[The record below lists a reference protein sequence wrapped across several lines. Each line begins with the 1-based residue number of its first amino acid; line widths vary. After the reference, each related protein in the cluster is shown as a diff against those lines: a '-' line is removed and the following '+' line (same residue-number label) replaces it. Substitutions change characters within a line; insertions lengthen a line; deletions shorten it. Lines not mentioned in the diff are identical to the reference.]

1 MINGGRMS
9 DLKNVLEKGR
19 HYKVLSFI
27 MQGRFAHFCA
37 PYTNVYR
44 LTQPCPTK
52 TAIIGFIGSVLG
64 IEKDDLSLYQ
74 KIQCGVE
81 VCSEYRT
88 VSMPYLTRQ
97 GFPGSAANKESSR
110 TSVEVI
116 VEPQYKIYVVEKDDL
131 TSGDKILPILRQIMA
146 EQKPVFTPYLGLA
159 QFIAST
165 DFEVSEIVDGTLEEG
180 VDCEVSGAFIREV
193 HGELDFEKI
202 NELPKENKLRI
213 TEFEGL
219 KGVKPPRDFEHA
231 VFTVNLDG
239 GAVPLT
245 NVKNILN
252 ISVWNKHVP
261 IF

>member
-1 MINGGRMS
+1 MK
-9 DLKNVLEKGR
+9 L
-19 HYKVLSFI
+19 LSF
-27 MQGRFAHFCA
+27 MMHGRFAHFCA

-52 TAIIGFIGSVLG
+52 TAIMGFVGSVLG

-74 KIQCGVE
+74 KIQRGVE
-81 VCSEYRT
+81 ICSEYRT

-116 VEPQYKIYVVEKDDL
+116 VEPKYRIYVATDADKML
-131 TSGDKILPILRQIMA
+131 TDVQKLMIKQI
-146 EQKPVFTPYLGLA
+146 PVYTPCLGLA

-165 DFEVSEIVDGTLEEG
+165 DFQVSKIMDGELEEG
-180 VDCEVSGAFIREV
+180 VDSKVSGAFIRGV
-193 HGELDFEKI
+193 HGELDFGEI
-202 NELPKENKLRI
+202 NKLPKENRLRI

-219 KGVKPPRDFEHA
+219 KGIKPPRDFEHA

-239 GAVPLT
+239 DSVPL
-245 NVKNILN
+245 KNIAKIVN
-252 ISVWNKHVP
+252 ISAWSKHVP

>member
-1 MINGGRMS
+1 MKI
-9 DLKNVLEKGR
+9 
-19 HYKVLSFI
+19 LSFI
-27 MQGRFAHFCA
+27 IHGRFAHFCA

-52 TAIIGFIGSVLG
+52 TAIMGFIGSIIG

-74 KIQCGVE
+74 QIQCGVE
-81 VCSEYRT
+81 ICDEYRT
-88 VSMPYLTRQ
+88 ISMPYLTRQ
-97 GFPGSAANKESSR
+97 GFPGSSKNKESSR

-116 VEPQYKIYVVEKDDL
+116 VNPKYRVYITGDDELLSKIRDL
-131 TSGDKILPILRQIMA
+131 MIQ
-146 EQKPVFTPYLGLA
+146 QKPVFTPYLGIA

-165 DFEVSEIVDGTLEEG
+165 DFRVSEIMDGELEEG
-180 VDCEVSGAFIREV
+180 IDCEVSGAFIRGI

-202 NELPKENKLRI
+202 NMMPKDNKLRI

-219 KGVKPPRDFEHA
+219 SCIKPPRNFEHA

-239 GAVPLT
+239 GAVPIK
-245 NVKNILN
+245 NAKNILKIPAVDKN
-252 ISVWNKHVP
+252 VP

>member
-1 MINGGRMS
+1 M
-9 DLKNVLEKGR
+9 
-19 HYKVLSFI
+19 H
-27 MQGRFAHFCA
+27 GRFAHFCA

-44 LTQPCPTK
+44 LTQPCPSK
-52 TAIIGFIGSVLG
+52 TAIMGFIGSVLG

-74 KIQCGVE
+74 EIQCGVE
-81 VCSEYRT
+81 ICNEYRT
-88 VSMPYLTRQ
+88 ISIPYLTRQ

-116 VEPQYKIYVVEKDDL
+116 VNPKYRVYIVGNVELLIKIHDL
-131 TSGDKILPILRQIMA
+131 MIQ
-146 EQKPVFTPYLGLA
+146 QKPVFTPYLGLA

-165 DFEVSEIVDGTLEEG
+165 DFQVSEPIEG
-180 VDCEVSGAFIREV
+180 ELINGGDFEINGVFIRQV
-193 HGELDFEKI
+193 NGELDFQKI
-202 NELPKENKLRI
+202 NTLISKSKLRI

-219 KGVKPPRDFEHA
+219 SGIKSPRNFEHA

-239 GAVPLT
+239 GTVPLT

-252 ISVWNKHVP
+252 ISAWNKHVP

>member
-1 MINGGRMS
+1 MM
-9 DLKNVLEKGR
+9 
-19 HYKVLSFI
+19 H
-27 MQGRFAHFCA
+27 GRFAHFCS

-52 TAIIGFIGSVLG
+52 TAIMGFVGSVLG

-81 VCSEYRT
+81 ICNEYRT
-88 VSMPYLTRQ
+88 ISMPYLTRQ

-116 VEPQYKIYVVEKDDL
+116 VNPKYRVYVTGNDELLLRIYDL
-131 TSGDKILPILRQIMA
+131 MIQ
-146 EQKPVFTPYLGLA
+146 QKSVFTPYLGLA
-159 QFIAST
+159 QLIAST
-165 DFEVSEIVDGTLEEG
+165 DFQISELVEGELTEG
-180 VDCEVSGAFIREV
+180 VDLEVNGAFIRQV
-193 HGELDFEKI
+193 HGELDFAKI
-202 NELPKENKLRI
+202 NTLSNESKLRI

-219 KGVKPPRDFEHA
+219 CGIKPSRDFEHA

-239 GAVPLT
+239 GAVPLKNT
-245 NVKNILN
+245 KNILRIPAWDKN
-252 ISVWNKHVP
+252 VP

>member
-1 MINGGRMS
+1 M
-9 DLKNVLEKGR
+9 
-19 HYKVLSFI
+19 KVLSF
-27 MQGRFAHFCA
+27 MMHGRFAHFCA

-52 TAIIGFIGSVLG
+52 TVIMGFIGSVLG

-81 VCSEYRT
+81 ICNEYRT

-116 VEPQYKIYVVEKDDL
+116 VDPKYGIYVAA
-131 TSGDKILPILRQIMA
+131 GDEEMLMDIQRLMIKQIA
-146 EQKPVFTPYLGLA
+146 VYTPCLGLA

-165 DFEVSEIVDGTLEEG
+165 DFQVSKIVDGELAKGIE
-180 VDCEVSGAFIREV
+180 CEVSGAFIRGV

-202 NELPKENKLRI
+202 NELPKESKLRL

-219 KGVKPPRDFEHA
+219 KGIKPPRDFDHA

-239 GAVPLT
+239 GSVPLKD
-245 NVKNILN
+245 VKTILK
-252 ISVWNKHVP
+252 IPVWSKHVP

>member
-1 MINGGRMS
+1 MK
-9 DLKNVLEKGR
+9 L
-19 HYKVLSFI
+19 LSF
-27 MQGRFAHFCA
+27 MMHGRFAHFCA

-52 TAIIGFIGSVLG
+52 TAIMGFVGSVLG
-64 IEKDDLSLYQ
+64 IGKDDLSLYQ

-116 VEPQYKIYVVEKDDL
+116 VEPKYKIYIIEKDAGTD
-131 TSGDKILPILRQIMA
+131 DNKILPELQQIMSG
-146 EQKPVFTPYLGLA
+146 QKPVFTPCLGLA

-165 DFEVSEIVDGTLEEG
+165 DFQVSEIIDGELEEG
-180 VDCEVSGAFIREV
+180 IDSEVSGAFIRGV
-193 HGELDFEKI
+193 HGKLDFEKI
-202 NELPKENKLRI
+202 NKLPKENRLRI

-219 KGVKPPRDFEHA
+219 KGIKPPRDFEHA

-239 GAVPLT
+239 GCVPL
-245 NVKNILN
+245 KNIAKIIN
-252 ISVWNKHVP
+252 ISAWNKHVP

>member
-1 MINGGRMS
+1 M
-9 DLKNVLEKGR
+9 
-19 HYKVLSFI
+19 H
-27 MQGRFAHFCA
+27 GRFAHFCA

-52 TAIIGFIGSVLG
+52 TAIMGFIGSVLG
-64 IEKDDLSLYQ
+64 IEKDDLSLYEE
-74 KIQCGVE
+74 IQCGVE
-81 VCSEYRT
+81 ICSEYRT

-116 VEPQYKIYVVEKDDL
+116 VNPKYKVYITANDDL
-131 TSGDKILPILRQIMA
+131 LLKIHELMDQ
-146 EQKPVFTPYLGLA
+146 QKPVFTPYLGLA

-165 DFEVSEIVDGTLEEG
+165 DFQVSIVDNCEFVEK
-180 VDCEVSGAFIREV
+180 VDIEVTGAFIRGH

-202 NELPKENKLRI
+202 NNMPQDSKLRI

-219 KGVKPPRDFEHA
+219 CGIKTRRDFEYT
-231 VFTVNLDG
+231 VFTINLEG
-239 GAVPLT
+239 GSVPLKNT
-245 NVKNILN
+245 RNVLRIPL
-252 ISVWNKHVP
+252 WNKNVP

>member
-1 MINGGRMS
+1 M
-9 DLKNVLEKGR
+9 
-19 HYKVLSFI
+19 KVLFFL
-27 MQGRFAHFCA
+27 MHGRFAHFCA

-52 TAIIGFIGSVLG
+52 TAIMGFIGSVLG
-64 IEKDDLSLYQ
+64 IEKDDLILYQ
-74 KIQCGVE
+74 EIQCGLE
-81 VCSEYRT
+81 ICSEYRT

-116 VEPQYKIYVVEKDDL
+116 VNPKYRIYITGNSELLLKIHDL
-131 TSGDKILPILRQIMA
+131 MIQ
-146 EQKPVFTPYLGLA
+146 QKPVFTPYLGLA

-165 DFEVSEIVDGTLEEG
+165 DFQISELVEGELTEG
-180 VDCEVSGAFIREV
+180 VDLAAKGAFMREV

-202 NELPKENKLRI
+202 NTLSKECKLRI

-219 KGVKPPRDFEHA
+219 CDIKPPRDFEHA

-239 GAVPLT
+239 GTVPLINT
-245 NVKNILN
+245 KDILK
-252 ISVWNKHVP
+252 IPAWNKNVP

>member
-1 MINGGRMS
+1 M
-9 DLKNVLEKGR
+9 
-19 HYKVLSFI
+19 KVLSF
-27 MQGRFAHFCA
+27 MMHGRFAHFCS

-52 TAIIGFIGSVLG
+52 TAIMGFVGSVLG

-81 VCSEYRT
+81 ICNEYRT
-88 VSMPYLTRQ
+88 ISMPYLTRQ

-116 VEPQYKIYVVEKDDL
+116 VNPKYRVYVTGNDELLLRIYDL
-131 TSGDKILPILRQIMA
+131 MIQ
-146 EQKPVFTPYLGLA
+146 QKSVFTPYLGLA
-159 QFIAST
+159 QLIAST
-165 DFEVSEIVDGTLEEG
+165 DFQISELVEGELTEG
-180 VDCEVSGAFIREV
+180 VDLEVNGAFIRQV
-193 HGELDFEKI
+193 HGELDFAKI
-202 NELPKENKLRI
+202 NTLSNESKLRI

-219 KGVKPPRDFEHA
+219 CGIKPSRDFEHA

-239 GAVPLT
+239 GAVPLKNT
-245 NVKNILN
+245 KNILRIPAWDKN
-252 ISVWNKHVP
+252 VP

>member
-1 MINGGRMS
+1 M
-9 DLKNVLEKGR
+9 
-19 HYKVLSFI
+19 Y
-27 MQGRFAHFCA
+27 GRFAHFCS

-52 TAIIGFIGSVLG
+52 TAIMGFIGSVLG
-64 IEKDDLSLYQ
+64 IEKEDLSLYQ

-81 VCSEYRT
+81 ICSEYRT

-97 GFPGSAANKESSR
+97 GFPGSASNSESSR

-116 VEPQYKIYVVEKDDL
+116 VNPKYKIYV
-131 TSGDKILPILRQIMA
+131 TGDNELLQKIYELMDQQ
-146 EQKPVFTPYLGLA
+146 ETVFTPCLGLA
-159 QFIAST
+159 QFIAIT
-165 DFEVSEIVDGTLEEG
+165 DFQVSEPIEG
-180 VDCEVSGAFIREV
+180 ELSEGEDLDVHGAFIRQV

-202 NELPKENKLRI
+202 NTLPSDSKLRI

-219 KGVKPPRDFEHA
+219 RGIKPPRDFEHA

-239 GAVPLT
+239 GVVPLKNT
-245 NVKNILN
+245 KNILRIPAWDKN
-252 ISVWNKHVP
+252 VP

>member
-1 MINGGRMS
+1 M
-9 DLKNVLEKGR
+9 
-19 HYKVLSFI
+19 KVLSFQ
-27 MQGRFAHFCA
+27 MHGRFAHFCA

-64 IEKDDLSLYQ
+64 IEKDDLSLFQ

-81 VCSEYRT
+81 ICCEYRT
-88 VSMPYLTRQ
+88 VSIPYLTRQ
-97 GFPGSAANKESSR
+97 KFPGSVANKKSSR

-116 VEPQYKIYVVEKDDL
+116 VNPKYKVYITANDDSL
-131 TSGDKILPILRQIMA
+131 LKIHELMDQ
-146 EQKPVFTPYLGLA
+146 QKPVFTPYLGLA

-165 DFEVSEIVDGTLEEG
+165 DFQASIVE
-180 VDCEVSGAFIREV
+180 DCEFVKEGNDIDVTGAFIRGH

-202 NELPKENKLRI
+202 NNMPQDSKLRI

-219 KGVKPPRDFEHA
+219 SGIKPPRDFEHT
-231 VFTVNLDG
+231 VFTINLEG
-239 GAVPLT
+239 SSVPLKNT
-245 NVKNILN
+245 RNVLRIPALNKN
-252 ISVWNKHVP
+252 VP

>member
-1 MINGGRMS
+1 M
-9 DLKNVLEKGR
+9 
-19 HYKVLSFI
+19 KVLSF
-27 MQGRFAHFCA
+27 MMHGRFAHFCA

-52 TAIIGFIGSVLG
+52 TAIMGFIGAVIG

-81 VCSEYRT
+81 ICSEYRT

-110 TSVEVI
+110 TSVEI
-116 VEPQYKIYVVEKDDL
+116 IAEPKYRIYVAEKDDDR
-131 TSGDKILPILRQIMA
+131 TNDKILPKFQQIVA
-146 EQKPVFTPYLGLA
+146 DQKPVFTPCLGLA

-165 DFEVSEIVDGTLEEG
+165 DFQVSEIVVGELEEG
-180 VDCEVSGAFIREV
+180 IDCEVSGAFIKEV

-202 NELPKENKLRI
+202 NKVSKESKLRI

-219 KGVKPPRDFEHA
+219 KGIKPPRDFEHA
-231 VFTVNLDG
+231 IFTINLDG
-239 GAVPLT
+239 GPVPLK
-245 NVKNILN
+245 NVKNILK
-252 ISVWNKHVP
+252 IDALNKYVP

>member
-1 MINGGRMS
+1 M
-9 DLKNVLEKGR
+9 
-19 HYKVLSFI
+19 H
-27 MQGRFAHFCA
+27 GRFAHFCV

-52 TAIIGFIGSVLG
+52 TAIMGFIGSVIG
-64 IEKDDLSLYQ
+64 VEKDDLSLYQ

-81 VCSEYRT
+81 IRNKYRT

-97 GFPGSAANKESSR
+97 GFPGSPASKESSR

-116 VEPQYKIYVVEKDDL
+116 IEPKYRIYVMETEKEK
-131 TSGDKILPILRQIMA
+131 SNNKILPKLQQIML

-165 DFEVSEIVDGTLEEG
+165 DFQVSEIVDGELLEKG
-180 VDCEVSGAFIREV
+180 TDCEINGAFIRGI
-193 HGELDFEKI
+193 HGELDFEQI
-202 NELPKENKLRI
+202 NRSWSSKGTELRV

-219 KGVKPPRDFEHA
+219 SGIKPPRDFEHA
-231 VFTVNLDG
+231 IFTVNLDG
-239 GAVPLT
+239 GAVPI
-245 NVKNILN
+245 KNAKDVLKIP
-252 ISVWNKHVP
+252 VWNKNVP